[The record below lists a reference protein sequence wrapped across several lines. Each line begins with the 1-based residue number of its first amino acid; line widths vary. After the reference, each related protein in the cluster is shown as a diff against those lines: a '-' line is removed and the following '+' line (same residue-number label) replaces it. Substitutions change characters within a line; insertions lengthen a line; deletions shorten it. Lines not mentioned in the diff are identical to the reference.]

1 MRIPA
6 AVRDGGA
13 AGGWDGTI
21 AWIEGVGPAA
31 GFAADFE
38 AGWVLEIRICGET

>member
-1 MRIPA
+1 MRD
-6 AVRDGGA
+6 AVLLLEV
-13 AGGWDGTI
+13 DGTVV
-21 AWIEGVGPAA
+21 WIEGVGPAA